1 MGIKALRLLL
11 LALII
16 SFSGNAF
23 AQHEDEVDDSKII
36 DNLTNK
42 KGNPRQKK
50 EFNLDNFFVG
60 SGVSMQFWGNQFGMD
75 LLPYFGYRIGDRIA
89 PGVGMSYMYSY
100 NMNTETSLHIYG
112 PKVLL
117 KLRPFKNA
125 RSLQGFYLYG
135 EYEYLIIE
143 KENQFYNPNN
153 PGGVPRFNRL
163 EQARTNVGFGST
175 SNFEKGFGVTYE
187 FLYDVRSINNP
198 TIFFPI
204 SYRIGFYYGF

>member
-1 MGIKALRLLL
+1 MRIKLFRLLL
-11 LALII
+11 LTLFI
-16 SFSGNAF
+16 SLSGNLF
-23 AQHEDEVDDSKII
+23 SQYEDEVDDSKII
-36 DNLTNK
+36 DKLTNK
-42 KGNPRQKK
+42 QGSPKPKK

-75 LLPYFGYRIGDRIA
+75 LLPYFGYRIGNRIA

-100 NMNTETSLHIYG
+100 NMITETSLHIYG

-117 KLRPFKNA
+117 KVRPFRAA

-153 PGGVPRFNRL
+153 PGSTPRFTRL
-163 EQARTNVGFGST
+163 EQPRANVGFGYT

-198 TIFFPI
+198 SIFFPI

>member
-1 MGIKALRLLL
+1 MGIKLFRLLL
-11 LALII
+11 LTFII
-16 SFSGNAF
+16 SFSGNLF
-23 AQHEDEVDDSKII
+23 SQYEDEVDDSKII
-36 DNLTNK
+36 DKMTTK
-42 KGNPRQKK
+42 KGEPKPKK
-50 EFNLDNFFVG
+50 ELKLDNFFVG

-75 LLPYFGYRIGDRIA
+75 LLPYFGYRIGNRIA

-100 NMNTETSLHIYG
+100 NMISETSLHIYG

-117 KLRPFKNA
+117 KVRPFKAA

-153 PGGVPRFNRL
+153 PNGAARFSRL
-163 EQARTNVGFGST
+163 EQPRANVGFGYT
-175 SNFEKGFGVTYE
+175 SNFEKGFGITYE
-187 FLYDVRSINNP
+187 FLYDIRSINNP
-198 TIFFPI
+198 SIFFPI